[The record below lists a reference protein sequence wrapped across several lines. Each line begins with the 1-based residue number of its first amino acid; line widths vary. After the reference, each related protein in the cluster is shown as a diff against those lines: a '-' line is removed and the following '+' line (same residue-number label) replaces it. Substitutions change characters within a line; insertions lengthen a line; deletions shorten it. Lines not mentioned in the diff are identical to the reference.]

1 MYKSPINLSFTEPF
15 IQALKDEQEN
25 YIMQAVQRMDV
36 QVNKQELIKA
46 LAYDRGQYEK
56 GYYDGVKASKW
67 ISVEER
73 LPAKIRASYLC
84 LTDTGYHCQVRWT
97 DNVYGLWES
106 DDNWG
111 WSIADVPQYSKVTHW
126 MLLPEPPENAEE
138 GER

>member
-1 MYKSPINLSFTEPF
+1 MYESPIKLSVTEP
-15 IQALKDEQEN
+15 IYKAMQDEQGKAVV
-25 YIMQAVQRMDV
+25 QAVQRIGVDV
-36 QVNKQELIKA
+36 NEQELIKA

-73 LPAKIRASYLC
+73 LPEKIRASYLC

-106 DDNWG
+106 DNNWG

-126 MLLPEPPENAEE
+126 MALPNPPKDEE
-138 GER
+138 DET